1 MYPFLALDLGAES
14 GRGMLG
20 FLEDGKFRLEEIHRF
35 PNGPVRVGDSLFWDV
50 LRLWEEV
57 KTSIKLAGQKY
68 GGLSGIGVDTW
79 GVDFALLGRGD
90 VLLSNP
96 YHYRDKRTN
105 GMLEEAFRRVPKEE
119 IYFRTGIQFIQLNT
133 LYQLLSMRVEN
144 SPILD
149 IAETFLMM
157 PDLFNFWLT
166 GVKAN
171 EFSEATTSQFYNPIK
186 GDWDREL
193 LEKMDIPSHFL
204 QKIVPSGT
212 VLGELLPSVSEE
224 VGLKSVPVVAV
235 ACHDTGSAVAAA
247 PGEGEDWAYISS
259 GTWMLMGVEIK
270 EPIINQKSFELN
282 FTNEGGVGGT
292 FRFLKNIM
300 GLWLIQ
306 ESRRTWASR
315 GEEYTYGELTKM
327 AEEARPFPAII
338 EPDNPIFL
346 PPGDMPARIAEYCK
360 KTGQEPPQAKGELVR
375 CVLESLA
382 LKCKWVLEKLED
394 MLGRRLNRI
403 HIFGGGSQNT
413 LLCQLIANATNR
425 LVYAGP
431 VEATATGNALVQAL
445 ALGYIKSH
453 EEMRTIVRNS
463 FEVKPYEPVYTS
475 DWDIAYERFLKLM
488 EQTQ

>member
-14 GRGMLG
+14 GRGMVG

-35 PNGPVRVGDSLFWDV
+35 LNGPVRVGESLFWDV
-50 LRLWEEV
+50 LRIWEEV
-57 KTSIKLAGQKY
+57 KTSIKLTAQKY
-68 GGLSGIGVDTW
+68 GKLGGIGVDTW
-79 GVDFALLGRGD
+79 GVDFALLGKGD
-90 VLLSNP
+90 ILLGNP

-105 GMLEEAFRRVPKEE
+105 GMLEEAFRRVPKEK

-133 LYQLLSMRVEN
+133 LYQLLAMRVES
-144 SPILD
+144 SPLLE

-166 GVKAN
+166 GVKVN
-171 EFSEATTSQFYNPIK
+171 EFSIATTSQFYNPVQ

-193 LEKMDIPSHFL
+193 LEEMDIPHHYL

-212 VLGELLPSVSEE
+212 VLGELLPSVGEE
-224 VGLKSVPVVAV
+224 VGVKGVPVVAV

-247 PGEGEDWAYISS
+247 PGEGENWAYISA

-270 EPIINQKSFELN
+270 EPIINQRSFELN

-300 GLWLIQ
+300 GLWLVQ

-315 GEEYTYGELTKM
+315 GEEYSYSELTKM
-327 AEEARPFPAII
+327 AENARPFPSIL
-338 EPDNPIFL
+338 EPDHPSFL
-346 PPGDMPARIAEYCK
+346 PPGDMPARIANFCQ
-360 KTGQEPPQAKGELVR
+360 KTGQEPPQTKGEIIR

-382 LKCKWVLEKLED
+382 LKCRWVMEKIEEMMGKRLEK
-394 MLGRRLNRI
+394 I
-403 HIFGGGSQNT
+403 HIFGGGSQNP
-413 LLCQLIANATNR
+413 LLCQFIADATNR
-425 LVYAGP
+425 LVLAGP
-431 VEATATGNALVQAL
+431 AEATATGNALVQAL

-453 EEMRTIVRNS
+453 KEMREIIRNS
-463 FEVKPYEPVYTS
+463 FEVKPYEPVS
-475 DWDIAYERFLKLM
+475 PSSWDSAYEKFLKLR
-488 EQTQ
+488 EQNI

>member
-20 FLEDGKFRLEEIHRF
+20 FLEDGNFRLEEIHRF
-35 PNGPVRVGDSLFWDV
+35 LNGPVRVGNSLFWDV
-50 LRLWEEV
+50 LRMWEE
-57 KTSIKLAGQKY
+57 IKMCIRLAGQKY
-68 GGLSGIGVDTW
+68 GGLQGIGVDTW
-79 GVDFALLGRGD
+79 GVDFALLGKGD
-90 VLLSNP
+90 ILLGNP

-105 GMLEEAFRRVPKEE
+105 GMLEEAFRRVPKER

-133 LYQLLSMRVEN
+133 LYQLLAMRVED
-144 SPILD
+144 SPLLG

-166 GVKAN
+166 GVKVN
-171 EFSEATTSQFYNPIK
+171 EFSIATTSQFYNPIQ

-193 LEKMDIPSHFL
+193 LEEMDIPHHFL

-212 VLGELLPSVSEE
+212 VLEELLPSVSEE
-224 VGLKSVPVVAV
+224 VGLRGVPVIAV

-247 PGEGEDWAYISS
+247 PGEGEDWAYISA

-270 EPIINQKSFELN
+270 KPIINQRSFELN

-306 ESRRTWASR
+306 ESRRTWASK
-315 GEEYTYGELTKM
+315 GEEYTYAELTQM
-327 AEEARPFPAII
+327 AEDARPFSAIV
-338 EPDNPIFL
+338 EPDHPSFL
-346 PPGDMPARIAEYCK
+346 PPGDMPTRIADFCR
-360 KTGQEPPQAKGELVR
+360 KTGQESPQTKGELVR
-375 CVLESLA
+375 CILESLA
-382 LKCKWVLEKLED
+382 LKCRWVLEKMEE
-394 MLGRRLNRI
+394 MMGRRLERI

-413 LLCQLIANATNR
+413 LLCQFVADATNR
-425 LVYAGP
+425 VVLAGP

-453 EEMRTIVRNS
+453 EEMREIVRNS
-463 FEVKPYEPVYTS
+463 FEVKVYEPVYTS
-475 DWDIAYERFLKLM
+475 AWDTAYERFLKLM
-488 EQTQ
+488 ELKI

>member
-1 MYPFLALDLGAES
+1 MHPFLALDLGAES

-20 FLEDGKFRLEEIHRF
+20 FLEGGKFRLEEIHRF
-35 PNGPVRVGDSLFWDV
+35 LNGPVRVGDSLFWDV
-50 LRLWEEV
+50 LKMWEEI
-57 KTSIKLAGQKY
+57 KTCIKLAGQKY
-68 GGLSGIGVDTW
+68 GGLQGIGVDTW
-79 GVDFALLGRGD
+79 GVDFALLGKGD
-90 VLLSNP
+90 ILLGNP

-105 GMLEEAFRRVPKEE
+105 GMLEEAFRRVPKER

-133 LYQLLSMRVEN
+133 LYQLLAMRVEE
-144 SPILD
+144 SPLLQ

-171 EFSEATTSQFYNPIK
+171 EFSIATTSQFYNPIQ

-193 LEKMDIPSHFL
+193 LQDMDIPHHFL

-212 VLGELLPSVSEE
+212 VLGELLPSVGEE
-224 VGLKSVPVVAV
+224 VGLEGVPVVAV

-247 PGEGEDWAYISS
+247 PAEGEDWAYISA

-270 EPIINQKSFELN
+270 EPIINQRSFELN

-315 GEEYTYGELTKM
+315 GEEYSYAELTQM
-327 AEEARPFPAII
+327 AESARPFSAIL
-338 EPDNPIFL
+338 EPDHPSFL
-346 PPGDMPARIAEYCK
+346 PPGDMPARIASFCQ
-360 KTGQEPPQAKGELVR
+360 KTGQEPPGTKAELVR

-382 LKCKWVLEKLED
+382 LKCKWVLEKMED
-394 MLGRRLNRI
+394 MMGKRLERI

-413 LLCQLIANATNR
+413 LLCQFIADATDR
-425 LVYAGP
+425 LVLAGP

-453 EEMRTIVRNS
+453 KEVREIIRNS
-463 FEVKPYEPVYTS
+463 FEVKPYEPHHT
-475 DWDIAYERFLKLM
+475 DAWDSAYERFLKLM
-488 EQTQ
+488 EKTL

>member
-35 PNGPVRVGDSLFWDV
+35 LNGPVRVGDSLFWDV
-50 LRLWEEV
+50 LKIWEEI
-57 KTSIKLAGQKY
+57 KTSIRLAGHKY
-68 GGLSGIGVDTW
+68 GGLQGIGVDTW
-79 GVDFALLGRGD
+79 GVDFSLLGKGD
-90 VLLSNP
+90 ILLGNP
-96 YHYRDKRTN
+96 YHYRDERTN
-105 GMLEEAFRRVPKEE
+105 GMLEEAFRRVPKEK

-133 LYQLLSMRVEN
+133 LYQLLAMKVED
-144 SPILD
+144 SPLLE
-149 IAETFLMM
+149 IAESFLMM

-166 GVKAN
+166 GLKAN
-171 EFSEATTSQFYNPIK
+171 EFSMATTSQFYNPLQ

-193 LEKMDIPSHFL
+193 LEEMGIPHHFL

-212 VLGELLPSVSEE
+212 ILGEFLPSVGEE
-224 VGLKSVPVVAV
+224 VGLQGVPVVAV

-247 PGEGEDWAYISS
+247 PGEGDDWAYISA
-259 GTWMLMGVEIK
+259 GTWMLMGVEIQQ
-270 EPIINQKSFELN
+270 PIINQRSFELN

-315 GEEYTYGELTKM
+315 GEEYSYTELTRM
-327 AEEARPFPAII
+327 GENARPFAAIL
-338 EPDNPIFL
+338 EPDHPSFL
-346 PPGDMPARIAEYCK
+346 PPGDMPARIADFCRR
-360 KTGQEPPQAKGELVR
+360 TGQEPPQTKGELVR

-382 LKCKWVLEKLED
+382 LKCRWVLEKMEE
-394 MLGRRLNRI
+394 MMGRKLKRI
-403 HIFGGGSQNT
+403 HIFGGGSQNN
-413 LLCQLIANATNR
+413 LLCQFIADATNR
-425 LVYAGP
+425 LVLAGP

-445 ALGYIKSH
+445 ALGYIKSSK
-453 EEMRTIVRNS
+453 EMREIVKNS

-475 DWDIAYERFLKLM
+475 AWDVAFERFLKLM
-488 EQTQ
+488 DQRI

>member
-1 MYPFLALDLGAES
+1 MHPFLALDLGAES

-35 PNGPVRVGDSLFWDV
+35 LNGPVRVGDSLFWDV
-50 LRLWEEV
+50 LKMWEEI
-57 KTSIKLAGQKY
+57 KTCIKLAGQKY
-68 GGLSGIGVDTW
+68 GGLQGIGVDTW
-79 GVDFALLGRGD
+79 GVDFALLGKGD
-90 VLLSNP
+90 ILLGNP

-105 GMLEEAFRRVPKEE
+105 GMLEEAFRRVPKER

-133 LYQLLSMRVEN
+133 LYQLLAMRVEE
-144 SPILD
+144 SPLLQ

-171 EFSEATTSQFYNPIK
+171 EFSIATTSQFYNPIQ

-193 LEKMDIPSHFL
+193 LQDMDIPHHFL

-212 VLGELLPSVSEE
+212 VLGELLPSVGEE
-224 VGLKSVPVVAV
+224 VGLEGVPVVAV

-247 PGEGEDWAYISS
+247 PAEGEDWAYISA

-270 EPIINQKSFELN
+270 EPIINQRSFELN

-315 GEEYTYGELTKM
+315 GEEYSYAELTQM
-327 AEEARPFPAII
+327 AESARPFSAIL
-338 EPDNPIFL
+338 EPDHPSFL
-346 PPGDMPARIAEYCK
+346 PPGDMPARIASFCQ
-360 KTGQEPPQAKGELVR
+360 KTGQEPPGTKAELVR

-382 LKCKWVLEKLED
+382 LKCKWVLEKMED
-394 MLGRRLNRI
+394 MMGKRLERI

-413 LLCQLIANATNR
+413 LLCQFIADATDR
-425 LVYAGP
+425 LVLAGP

-445 ALGYIKSH
+445 ALGYIRSH
-453 EEMRTIVRNS
+453 KEMREIIRNS
-463 FEVKPYEPVYTS
+463 FEVKPYEPHHT
-475 DWDIAYERFLKLM
+475 DAWDSAYERFLKLM
-488 EQTQ
+488 EKTL

>member
-1 MYPFLALDLGAES
+1 MHPFLALDLGAES

-35 PNGPVRVGDSLFWDV
+35 LNGPVRVGDSLFWDV
-50 LRLWEEV
+50 LKMWEEI

-68 GGLSGIGVDTW
+68 GGLEGIGVDTW
-79 GVDFALLGRGD
+79 GVDFALLGKGD
-90 VLLSNP
+90 ILLGNP

-105 GMLEEAFRRVPKEE
+105 GMLEEAFRRVPKEK

-133 LYQLLSMRVEN
+133 LYQLLAMRVEE
-144 SPILD
+144 SPLLE

-166 GVKAN
+166 GVKVN
-171 EFSEATTSQFYNPIK
+171 EFSIATTSQFYNPLQ

-193 LEKMDIPSHFL
+193 LEEMDIPHHFL

-224 VGLKSVPVVAV
+224 VGLRGVPVVAV

-247 PGEGEDWAYISS
+247 PAVGEDWAYISA

-270 EPIINQKSFELN
+270 EPIINQRSFELN

-292 FRFLKNIM
+292 YRFLKNIM
-300 GLWLIQ
+300 GLWLVQ
-306 ESRRTWASR
+306 ETRRTWASR
-315 GEEYTYGELTKM
+315 GEEYSYAELTKM
-327 AEEARPFPAII
+327 AENARPFSAIL
-338 EPDNPIFL
+338 EPDHPSFL
-346 PPGDMPARIAEYCK
+346 PPGDMPARIASFCQRTE
-360 KTGQEPPQAKGELVR
+360 QEPPQTKGELIR
-375 CVLESLA
+375 SILESLA
-382 LKCKWVLEKLED
+382 LKCKWVLDKVEE
-394 MLGRRLNRI
+394 MMGRRLERI

-413 LLCQLIANATNR
+413 LLCQFIADATDR
-425 LVYAGP
+425 LVLLGP

-453 EEMRTIVRNS
+453 EEMREIIRNS
-463 FEVKPYEPVYTS
+463 FEVKPYEPAHS
-475 DWDIAYERFLKLM
+475 AAWDSAYERFLKLM
-488 EQTQ
+488 EQNI

>member
-20 FLEDGKFRLEEIHRF
+20 FLEDGEFRLEEIHRF
-35 PNGPVRVGDSLFWDV
+35 LNGPVRIGDSLFWDV
-50 LRLWEEV
+50 LKMWEEI
-57 KTSIKLAGQKY
+57 KTCIKLAGQKY
-68 GGLSGIGVDTW
+68 KGLQGIGVDTW
-79 GVDFALLGRGD
+79 GVDFALLGKGD
-90 VLLSNP
+90 ILLGNP

-105 GMLEEAFRRVPKEE
+105 GMLEEAFRRVPKER

-133 LYQLLSMRVEN
+133 LYQLLAMRVEG
-144 SPILD
+144 SPLLQ

-166 GVKAN
+166 GVKVN
-171 EFSEATTSQFYNPIK
+171 EFSIATTSQFYNPIQ

-193 LEKMDIPSHFL
+193 LGEMDIPHHFL

-212 VLGELLPSVSEE
+212 VLGELLPSVGEE
-224 VGLKSVPVVAV
+224 VGLKGVPVVAV

-247 PGEGEDWAYISS
+247 PAEGEDWAYISA
-259 GTWMLMGVEIK
+259 GTWMLMGVESK
-270 EPIINQKSFELN
+270 EPIINQRSFELN

-315 GEEYTYGELTKM
+315 GEEYSYTELTKM
-327 AEEARPFPAII
+327 AESARPFSAIL
-338 EPDNPIFL
+338 EPDHPSFL
-346 PPGDMPARIAEYCK
+346 PPGDMPARIASFCQ
-360 KTGQEPPQAKGELVR
+360 KTGQEPPKTKAELVR

-382 LKCKWVLEKLED
+382 LKCKWVLEKMED
-394 MLGRRLNRI
+394 MMGKRLERI

-413 LLCQLIANATNR
+413 LLCQFVADATDR
-425 LVYAGP
+425 LVLAGP

-453 EEMRTIVRNS
+453 EEMREIIRNS
-463 FEVKPYEPVYTS
+463 FEVKPYEPLHT
-475 DWDIAYERFLKLM
+475 DAWDSAYERFLKLM
-488 EQTQ
+488 GQTL